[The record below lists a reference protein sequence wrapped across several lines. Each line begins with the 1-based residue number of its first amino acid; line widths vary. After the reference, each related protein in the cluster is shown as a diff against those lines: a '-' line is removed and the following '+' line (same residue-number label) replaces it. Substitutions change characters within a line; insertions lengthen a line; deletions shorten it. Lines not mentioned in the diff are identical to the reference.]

1 MALEFTEIIADLL
14 ERIPYLSV
22 FISTLLPRFD
32 REDLGTMSNPN
43 NVRKVM
49 NVEIS
54 SRLSSNERVV
64 FINND
69 TSLEWWKDEVKRNR
83 LFSNDGH
90 QLTAY
95 GFSVMLDHWMV
106 TLKPEVS
113 KANLPKLDCDDSSTS
128 SSPMEE
134 HVLSPRLED
143 VTPKL
148 ASVVLNDSPSAVTS
162 VVVSEKEHKLLSA
175 SSTNEASEK
184 TPESLTERECDQAPF
199 EDKTD
204 TESDIKPLPTPDI
217 PSERNETPVESAKA
231 EEATVTTI
239 ESPAEQIN
247 PEDVPLEE
255 SDEDD
260 EFHEAKSDEVQ

>member
-1 MALEFTEIIADLL
+1 MEFTEIIADLL

-32 REDLGTMSNPN
+32 REDFGTMSNPN

-54 SRLSSNERVV
+54 SRLASNDRVV

-83 LFSNDGH
+83 LFSHDGH

-113 KANLPKLDCDDSSTS
+113 KANLSKLDCDDSSAS

-148 ASVVLNDSPSAVTS
+148 ASVALNETQPV
-162 VVVSEKEHKLLSA
+162 VKNVVSELEHKLLSSETTA
-175 SSTNEASEK
+175 DVASEK
-184 TPESLTERECDQAPF
+184 TPELLT
-199 EDKTD
+199 DKT
-204 TESDIKPLPTPDI
+204 EAVSNIEPLPTLDI
-217 PSERNETPVESAKA
+217 QSEKMGAQIESPKA
-231 EEATVTTI
+231 DEISV
-239 ESPAEQIN
+239 SPAEQIN
-247 PEDVPLEE
+247 PENVPLE

-260 EFHEAKSDEVQ
+260 EFHETKSDEVLYAL